1 MCCISILRVTHGIGT
16 PLKPGHLSQ
25 EGSVAAGGERFG
37 AAVVALHA
45 LSQSD
50 IPICG
55 DLVGAVYE
63 DGDLLVAGAGTA
75 AIERD
80 EGVAQVP
87 RARRPA
93 RPDGGRGPVR

>member
-1 MCCISILRVTHGIGT
+1 MESAPPET
-16 PLKPGHLSQ
+16 GHSSQ

-37 AAVVALHA
+37 AAVVTLHA
-45 LSQSD
+45 LSQSG

-55 DLVGAVYE
+55 DLFDAVHE

-87 RARRPA
+87 GARRPA
-93 RPDGGRGPVR
+93 GQQ